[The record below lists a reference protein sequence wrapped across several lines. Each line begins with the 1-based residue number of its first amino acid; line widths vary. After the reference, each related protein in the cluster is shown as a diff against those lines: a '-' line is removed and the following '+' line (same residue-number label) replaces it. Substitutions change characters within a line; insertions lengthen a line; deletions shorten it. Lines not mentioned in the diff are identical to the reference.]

1 MIISHKYKFIFIR
14 VRKTASSSMQVAL
27 SKFCGPLCII
37 SKLDGMEEKVSGIKS
52 KNNWCY
58 MTSRKPVFYNHIP
71 AFRIKEMI
79 AHMNTNIWDDYFK
92 FCFERNPWDKAIS
105 SFWWNR
111 PKSKVTEREKLN
123 EFIMHAMFPTF
134 SDWRLYTDE
143 QKEEV
148 IVDKVFKYEEMDESF
163 RYLEKRLNFPEKIV
177 MPEKRYKG
185 SVRKNYNHYREVL
198 TKEENERIKKVFNKE
213 IKEFGY
219 EY

>member
-14 VRKTASSSMQVAL
+14 VRKTASSSMQIAL
-27 SKFCGPLCII
+27 SKFYGPLGII
-37 SKLDGMEEKVSGIKS
+37 SQLDGMEEKDSGVKC

-58 MTSRKPVFYNHIP
+58 IPSRKPVFYNHSP

-79 AHMNTNIWDDYFK
+79 AHMNPNIWDNYFK

-105 SFWWNR
+105 EFWWSR
-111 PKSKVTEREKLN
+111 PESKVTEREKLN
-123 EFIMHAMFPTF
+123 DFIMHGTFPSF

-143 QKEEV
+143 KQQEV
-148 IVDKVFKYEEMDESF
+148 IVNKVFKYEEMDESF
-163 RYLEKRLNFPEKIV
+163 KYLEKRLNLPEKIV
-177 MPEKRYKG
+177 MPKKRHKG
-185 SVRKNYNHYREVL
+185 WTRQDYSHYREVL
-198 TKEENERIKKVFNKE
+198 TKEENERIKKVFSKE